1 MAKCY
6 WVSRSEVHD
15 SEGYKRYIEIATPA
29 FERSGAKYLARG
41 GKVEALMGEAR
52 PRNILAEFP
61 SMEAAREFFNS
72 PEYTEAL
79 NSLVPPFPLG
89 KTKSWADTLSRLAM
103 VCSFP
108 DFMLAFFF
116 SMSR

>member
-15 SEGYKRYIEIATPA
+15 PEGYKRYIEIAAPA

-61 SMEAAREFFNS
+61 SMEAARAFFNS
-72 PEYTEAL
+72 PEYSEAL
-79 NSLVPPFPLG
+79 
-89 KTKSWADTLSRLAM
+89 TYRRKSSTGEIYVVEGLQ
-103 VCSFP
+103 P
-108 DFMLAFFF
+108 
-116 SMSR
+116 